1 MKMFASDLDRTLIYS
16 QRALETLQTPLTE
29 KMRPVEKRNNEDVSF
44 MTKDSF
50 FLLQEIAKECL
61 FVPVTT
67 RTYEQYKRV
76 FIFGKEIPVDYSVTN
91 NGSHIYYRGELIKEW
106 KTKVL
111 FRLEEECIKKELL
124 LEQLEKF
131 NVKGTLKIA
140 DDLFFYYILNQ
151 ELSTD
156 EKNRMTEMA
165 KAVGWKVSL
174 QGKKLYFMPLPICKG
189 EAIKYIQKR
198 EGITTVFGAGDSI
211 LDAPFLAVCDSPF
224 IPRHGEIALQWKN
237 GNSHDDFTKSSGA
250 YAGEEIIQKVHKLL
264 ASIGSKER

>member
-29 KMRPVEKRNNEDVSF
+29 KMLPVEKRNNEDISF
-44 MTKDSF
+44 MTKESF
-50 FLLQEIAKECL
+50 FLLRELAKEWL

-76 FIFGKEIPVDYSVTN
+76 FIFEKEISVDYSVTN
-91 NGSHIYYRGELIKEW
+91 NGSHIYYRGKLIKEW

-124 LEQLEKF
+124 LKQLEKF
-131 NVKGTLKIA
+131 NIKGLLKIA

-151 ELSTD
+151 QLSAD
-156 EKNRMTEMA
+156 EKNRMAEMA

-174 QGKKLYFMPLPICKG
+174 QGKKLYFMPVPICKG
-189 EAIKYIQKR
+189 EAIQYIQKR
-198 EGITTVFGAGDSI
+198 EGIATVFGAGDSI
-211 LDAPFLAVCDSPF
+211 LDEPLLAVCDSAF
-224 IPRHGEIALQWKN
+224 IPRHGELAMKWKN
-237 GNSHDDFTKSSGA
+237 ENSHDDLTKSNGA
-250 YAGEEIIQKVHKLL
+250 YAGEEIVQHIHRLFAL
-264 ASIGSKER
+264 SRN